1 MEPQERKLDHWG
13 GGACPK
19 KVIEPSHFPLLV
31 CLFVCFL
38 ATLLHRTFPAM
49 VFCFLGL
56 RAIPTEYDVETLKRR
71 TIALV
76 SFFVPHNGVPQV
88 SCLSTGRL
96 TNLLP

>member
-1 MEPQERKLDHWG
+1 MGWVPRLT
-13 GGACPK
+13 AL
-19 KVIEPSHFPLLV
+19 PSPGPLRELLKAVFV